1 MSVWCDNDE
10 FFDLGSSGD
19 SKEMKTIL
27 DLIDKYVPTVAKNY
41 GIAWGVV
48 VAIIIIVSV
57 YLLYSAGWS

>member
-1 MSVWCDNDE
+1 LHVWGSNDE
-10 FFDLGSSGD
+10 FFDLGSIGD

-27 DLIDKYVPTVAKNY
+27 DLIDKYVPVVAKNY
-41 GIAWGVV
+41 GIFWGVV